1 MIARKWFAAIALFAL
16 TALPVFADTRTEDYV
31 RTNANSVLAALNAPG
46 LTPAERREQ
55 FQTYMDEFTNLDA
68 VAKFVIGK
76 YSRQFSDADM
86 AAYLASFRAYAL
98 AVYEFYFNE
107 YRGRDVTVTGSVDRN
122 ANDSV
127 VDTEIVRSDGQEL
140 AVRWRVLKRGDK
152 FQVVDVAL
160 MDSGNQIWL
169 AIEQRAQFLSILD
182 RNNGS
187 VDALIVEIDRLTDDL
202 IAQRPPEDS

>member
-1 MIARKWFAAIALFAL
+1 M
-16 TALPVFADTRTEDYV
+16 E
-31 RTNANSVLAALNAPG
+31 
-46 LTPAERREQ
+46 
-55 FQTYMDEFTNLDA
+55 
-68 VAKFVIGK
+68 
-76 YSRQFSDADM
+76 
-86 AAYLASFRAYAL
+86 AYLSSFRAYAL

-107 YRGRDVTVTGSVDRN
+107 YRGRDVTVTGSIDRN

-127 VDTEIVRSDGQEL
+127 VDTEIVRSDGREL
-140 AVRWRVLKRGDK
+140 AVRWRVLKRGDR